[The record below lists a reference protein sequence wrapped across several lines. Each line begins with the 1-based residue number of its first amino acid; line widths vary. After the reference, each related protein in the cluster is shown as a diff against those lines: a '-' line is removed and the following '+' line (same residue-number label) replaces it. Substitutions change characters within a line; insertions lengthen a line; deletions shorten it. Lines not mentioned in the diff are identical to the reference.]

1 MGEVHIC
8 FVLKSSAIGLG
19 NSNSFESDYQNIY
32 KPAGKFLYAHQ
43 SFRMAFAFNGVLL
56 NFLHKKHPEF
66 IDILQ
71 ELVSRKQAEILGGGY
86 YDPAFPLLF
95 PMDRTGQIEKLS
107 SEIRQTTKKRPR
119 GIAVCASIW
128 DSSLVSC
135 FSTCGMEYVLLDES
149 VLPPEKAPFAPF
161 IMSDKAKSVSIIPV
175 CRSIKPDFEEPALFT
190 AALERA
196 IGAADEKGSGGHD
209 RGAVFFLRHEDITNH
224 LDTGVFERLEDAV
237 AAREGFALSTPY
249 RFLKACAKRVP
260 VYVAAGM
267 CSDVGQWAVKP
278 YQAVKVD
285 AHRPPTV
292 YDFLQLY
299 PQSKALYD
307 RMLYMSLLVN
317 QYHGDKM
324 RKTAARE
331 KLWEA
336 QNGDGFICTAKGAFV
351 GAAYRQKA
359 YRTLNE
365 VDKILREYGSAGES
379 MVSFDYNGDG
389 MTEYV
394 CRMQNYFACI
404 NLAGGSVSELDVMR
418 GAGNF
423 ADNLVRVKEFEG
435 YDDGYQRGLFTDH
448 LFTEKEFKN
457 YLENRPAGTGIFSK
471 IIYTEKKFNGL
482 HWELE
487 LAVSALYRNAQ
498 KVTLRKR
505 YVVSSGGMTVQYILK
520 NESAEPLSAKFA
532 VESSFAQTNF
542 NPDDFTAFKLEIAA
556 GGQRRE
562 INTKTSSKELHPD
575 GMVNDVEVVQLTDT
589 DNGVSFV
596 FEPNEASGFSF
607 IPIIFK
613 RPEYASGDL
622 VEAGMT
628 FASALFWDVSL
639 EAGKEMEKTIN
650 FSIFNEHKRRKGK
663 ASGG

>member
-19 NSNSFESDYQNIY
+19 NAESFESDYQNIY
-32 KPAGKFLYAHQ
+32 KPLGKFIYAHQ
-43 SFRMAFAFNGVLL
+43 SFRMAFAFNGVVLS
-56 NFLHKKHPEF
+56 FFHKKHPEF

-71 ELVSRKQAEILGGGY
+71 EMVARKQVEILGGGY
-86 YDPAFPLLF
+86 YDPVFPLLF

-119 GIAVCASIW
+119 GIAICASIW
-128 DSSLVSC
+128 ESSLVSC
-135 FSTCGMEYVLLDES
+135 FSTCGMEYALLDES
-149 VLPPEKAPFAPF
+149 VLPPEKSSFAPLF
-161 IMSDKAKSVSIIPV
+161 MSDKAKSLAIIPV
-175 CRSIKPDFEEPALFT
+175 WRTIKPNFLEPMLFASELET
-190 AALERA
+190 A
-196 IGAADEKGSGGHD
+196 ISAADANHDGGYD
-209 RGAVFFLRHEDITNH
+209 RGVAFYLRHEDITAY
-224 LDTGVFERLEDAV
+224 LESGAFERMEEAV
-237 AAREGFALSTPY
+237 SAHEGFTLSTPY
-249 RFLKACAKRVP
+249 RFLKASAKRAP
-260 VYVAAGM
+260 VYVPSGM
-267 CSDVGQWAVKP
+267 SSDVGQWAVKP
-278 YQAVKVD
+278 YQSVKID

-292 YDFLQLY
+292 YDFFQRY

-365 VDKILREYGSAGES
+365 VDKILREYEDVSES
-379 MVSFDYNGDG
+379 MLSCDYNGDG
-389 MTEYV
+389 MTEYI

-404 NLAGGSVSELDVMR
+404 NLAGGAVLELDVMR

-423 ADNLVRVKEFEG
+423 ADNLVHIKEFEG

-448 LFTEKEFKN
+448 LFTAREFKN

-471 IIYTEKKFNGL
+471 LMYSEKKFNRQ
-482 HWELE
+482 HRELE
-487 LAVSALYRNAQ
+487 LTVSALYRNAQ
-498 KVTLRKR
+498 KITLRKR
-505 YVVSSGGMTVQYILK
+505 YAVTSGGMTVQYILK
-520 NESAEPLSAKFA
+520 NESAEPLNAKFA
-532 VESSFAQTNF
+532 IESSFAQTNF
-542 NPDDFTAFKLEIAA
+542 NPDDFNAFKLEIAA
-556 GGQRRE
+556 DGQRRE
-562 INTKTSSKELHPD
+562 IDTKTSSKTLNPD
-575 GMVNDVEVVQLTDT
+575 GMIRDVEVVQLTDT

-613 RPEYASGDL
+613 RPEYASGNL

-639 EAGKEMEKTIN
+639 EAGREMEKTVN

-663 ASGG
+663 SSV